1 MFGLHKV
8 GSAVQQVGAPEV
20 HYVYRMCEESVGEE
34 ILWREQGDHCHS
46 EWTAGRR
53 RLAHSGN
60 TFFPL

>member
-34 ILWREQGDHCHS
+34 IL
-46 EWTAGRR
+46 
-53 RLAHSGN
+53 
-60 TFFPL
+60 